1 MDIIQSIFKRKTVNF
16 EKLINYG
23 FSKKADIYS
32 YSTVLPASGFTM
44 TVSITEQGEISSM
57 VTDPALNEPYVL
69 HLADNAAGSFVGGVK
84 YEYEQILTDI
94 ADKCFEHDVFK
105 TEAAKDMIKYVRSKY
120 GSELEYLW
128 QKFPD
133 NAVVRRNDN
142 QKWYAAFL
150 TVSRR
155 KLGFASDETAEIID
169 LRMTPENIEK
179 NVDNVKIL
187 PGYHMNKKHW
197 VTICLDGSVPLDE
210 ICRLTD
216 ESYILASKK

>member
-1 MDIIQSIFKRKTVNF
+1 MDIIQSIFKRKSVIP
-16 EKLINYG
+16 EKLPAYG

-32 YSTVLPASGFTM
+32 YSTALPSSEFTM
-44 TVSITEQGEISSM
+44 TVSITEQGEISTM

-84 YEYEQILTDI
+84 YEYEQVLTDI

-105 TEAAKDMIKYVRSKY
+105 TELAKAMIKYVRSKY
-120 GSELEYLW
+120 SSELEYLW

-133 NAVVRRNDN
+133 NAVVRRKDN

-169 LRMTPENIEK
+169 LRMAPENIEK

-197 VTICLDGSVPLDE
+197 ITICLDGSVPLDE

-216 ESYILASKK
+216 ESYMLASKK

>member
-1 MDIIQSIFKRKTVNF
+1 MDIIQSIFNRKSVNF
-16 EKLINYG
+16 EKLQTYD
-23 FSKKADIYS
+23 FSKKSDIYS
-32 YSTVLPASGFTM
+32 YSTALPASGFTM
-44 TVSITEQGEISSM
+44 TVSINEHGEISTL

-69 HLADNAAGSFVGGVK
+69 HLADNTAGSFVGGVK
-84 YEYEQILTDI
+84 YEYEQVLTDI

-105 TEAAKDMIKYVRSKY
+105 TEFAKSMIKYVRSKY
-120 GSELEYLW
+120 SSEPQYLW

-155 KLGFASDETAEIID
+155 KIGFASDETAEIID

-197 VTICLDGSVPLDE
+197 ITICLDGFVSLDE

-216 ESYILASKK
+216 ESYMLASKK

>member
-16 EKLINYG
+16 EKLTNYG
-23 FSKKADIYS
+23 FSKKSDIYS
-32 YSTVLPASGFTM
+32 YSTVLPSSGFTM
-44 TVSITEQGEISSM
+44 TVSITEHGEISAA

-84 YEYEQILTDI
+84 YEYEQVLTDI

-105 TEAAKDMIKYVRSKY
+105 TEFAKAMIKYVRSKY
-120 GSELEYLW
+120 SSELEYLW
-128 QKFPD
+128 QKFLD

-197 VTICLDGSVPLDE
+197 ITICLDGSVPLDE

-216 ESYILASKK
+216 ESYMLASKK